1 MLSPE
6 IWSILGGLTLNY
18 FGFSKKCSSQNNNF
32 MIFQDKCS
40 KIYWHMGYNFKQ
52 ISEVGQRNEFISHV
66 QIL

>member
-6 IWSILGGLTLNY
+6 IWSIPGGLTLNY

-40 KIYWHMGYNFKQ
+40 KYIDIWDT
-52 ISEVGQRNEFISHV
+52 
-66 QIL
+66 ILNKYLK